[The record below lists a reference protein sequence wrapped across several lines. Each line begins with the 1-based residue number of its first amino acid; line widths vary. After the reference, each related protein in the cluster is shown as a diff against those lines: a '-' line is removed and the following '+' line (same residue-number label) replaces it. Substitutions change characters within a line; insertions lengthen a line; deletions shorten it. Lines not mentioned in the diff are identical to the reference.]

1 MNQPIHSVRHPIAID
16 AGLGRLAE
24 ETDYPDHVEQLM
36 RQVLFT
42 TPGDRINRPDMG
54 CHVRQ
59 MVFAPNSEVTA
70 TLTQVSVLEALQE
83 WLGSLIRVEDVSVSA
98 SGETL
103 EILVTYVL
111 RARGERRYLNLEVT
125 V

>member
-1 MNQPIHSVRHPIAID
+1 MSQPIHSIQHPVGID

-24 ETDYPDHVEQLM
+24 ERDYAEHVEQLM
-36 RQVLFT
+36 RQVLLT
-42 TPGDRINRPDMG
+42 TPGERVNRPDMG

-83 WLGSLIRVEDVSVSA
+83 WLGTLIRVEDVAVSA
-98 SGETL
+98 VNETL
-103 EILVTYVL
+103 EIRVVYVL